1 MNYTTPSRP
10 AEALA
15 TYASWRL
22 NAACRQVDPELFFP
36 IGTSGPA
43 IEQVGLAKG
52 ICQACPVREACL
64 GWALRNQIAFGIWG
78 GTTEEDRHLLRRGFA
93 QRVSHEG

>member
-10 AEALA
+10 AETLA
-15 TYASWRL
+15 PYASWRL
-22 NAACRQVDPELFFP
+22 SAACRQVDPELFFP
-36 IGTSGPA
+36 VGTTGPA
-43 IEQVGLAKG
+43 IDQVGRAKG

-78 GTTEEDRHLLRRGFA
+78 GTTEEDRQILRRAFA
-93 QRVSHEG
+93 PQVSHEG

>member
-10 AEALA
+10 AETLA
-15 TYASWRL
+15 PDASWRL
-22 NAACRQVDPELFFP
+22 RAACRQVDPELFFP
-36 IGTSGPA
+36 VGTTGPS
-43 IEQVGLAKG
+43 IEQVGQAKG
-52 ICQACPVREACL
+52 ICQGCEVREPCL

-78 GTTEEDRHLLRRGFA
+78 GTTEEDRQALRRAFA

>member
-1 MNYTTPSRP
+1 MSYTIPPHP
-10 AEALA
+10 AETLA
-15 TYASWRL
+15 PYASWRL
-22 NAACRQVDPELFFP
+22 SAACRQVDPELFFP

-52 ICQACPVREACL
+52 ICQACSVQQACL
-64 GWALRNQIAFGIWG
+64 GWAMRNQIAFGIWG
-78 GTTEEDRHLLRRGFA
+78 GTTEEDRQLLRRPFP

>member
-10 AEALA
+10 ADALA
-15 TYASWRL
+15 PYASWRL
-22 NAACRQVDPELFFP
+22 SAACRQVDPELFFP
-36 IGTSGPA
+36 VGTTGPA

-52 ICQACPVREACL
+52 ICQACPVQEPCL
-64 GWALRNQIAFGIWG
+64 GWAMRNQIAFGIWG
-78 GTTEEDRHLLRRGFA
+78 GTTEEDRQILRRPFP

>member
-10 AEALA
+10 AETLA
-15 TYASWRL
+15 PYASWRL

-36 IGTSGPA
+36 VGTTGPS
-43 IEQVGLAKG
+43 IDQVGRAKG

-78 GTTEEDRHLLRRGFA
+78 GTTEEDRRLLRRALA

>member
-10 AEALA
+10 ADTLA
-15 TYASWRL
+15 SYASWRL
-22 NAACRQVDPELFFP
+22 SAACRQVDPELFFP
-36 IGTSGPA
+36 VGTTGPS
-43 IEQVGLAKG
+43 IEQVGQAKG
-52 ICQACPVREACL
+52 ICQGCEVREPCL

-78 GTTEEDRHLLRRGFA
+78 GTTEEDRQALRRAFA

>member
-15 TYASWRL
+15 PCTSWRL
-22 NAACRQVDPELFFP
+22 DAACRQVDPELFFP
-36 IGTSGPA
+36 IGTTGPA
-43 IEQVGLAKG
+43 IEQVGRAKG

-64 GWALRNQIAFGIWG
+64 RWALRNRIAFGIWG
-78 GTTEEDRHLLRRGFA
+78 GTTEEDRQSLRRRFA

>member
-15 TYASWRL
+15 PYATWRL

-36 IGTSGPA
+36 VGTTGPA
-43 IEQVGLAKG
+43 IDQVGRAKG
-52 ICQACPVREACL
+52 ICQGCPVREACL

-78 GTTEEDRHLLRRGFA
+78 GTTEEDRQALRRAFA